1 MREVRHIIHAQMTI
15 SRNRLRLEMEGH
27 AGYAE
32 EGRDIVCAAASSLVS
47 TLMLALSA
55 QLGGG
60 SDIYFD
66 DPRAGPMVLDCG
78 PQEDD
83 MESARLIYRT
93 IACGLEALAY
103 RYPDNVEF
111 QLTEDI

>member
-1 MREVRHIIHAQMTI
+1 MIKGKMEL

-32 EGRDIVCAAASSLVS
+32 SGRDIVCAAASSLVS
-47 TLMLALSA
+47 TLMLALNA
-55 QLGGG
+55 QLGSR

-78 PQEDD
+78 PQAED
-83 MESARLIYRT
+83 METARLIFST

-111 QLTEDI
+111 TLTEDGERR

>member
-1 MREVRHIIHAQMTI
+1 MIHAQMEI
-15 SRNRLRLEMEGH
+15 SRNRLRLAMEGH

-32 EGRDIVCAAASSLVS
+32 EGRDIVCAAASSLAS
-47 TLMLALSA
+47 TLMLALNA
-55 QLGGG
+55 QLGRR

-78 PQEDD
+78 PQEED
-83 MESARLIYRT
+83 METARLIFRT
-93 IACGLEALAY
+93 IACGLEALEY

-111 QLTEDI
+111 SLTEDGQRR